1 VADDE
6 TTQAISNWS
15 ARGVTTTLHACDI
28 TDEAA
33 VSHMLSDIRAIG
45 ALKTVIHAAM
55 VLDDALIENLT
66 DERVRI
72 VIEPKAKAAAILDRQ
87 TRQDDLDH
95 FILFSSATT
104 LVGNPG
110 QANYVAANG
119 YLEGIARARRRI
131 GLPALAVGF
140 GAISDT
146 GFVARNKE
154 VNERLSKRLGKT
166 GMTAGQALSY
176 LEDYLSCDP
185 GTVETAAVAIAD
197 IDMNIARHLKTV
209 AAPLFEVIAR
219 STKAQSLGSDGDM
232 IDLAALV
239 EGKSPEEGEQVIF
252 QLVAAEI
259 AKILR
264 IPASEISPLK
274 VIREVGLDSLMAM
287 ELGMSFRQKTGFEI
301 PLSSV
306 TQSTTVGDV
315 SHKLYLKITQHAD
328 TGEAPEK
335 AADVTVVDQLAMR
348 HTTPVRAGLQ

>member
-1 VADDE
+1 
-6 TTQAISNWS
+6 
-15 ARGVTTTLHACDI
+15 
-28 TDEAA
+28 
-33 VSHMLSDIRAIG
+33 
-45 ALKTVIHAAM
+45 
-55 VLDDALIENLT
+55 
-66 DERVRI
+66 
-72 VIEPKAKAAAILDRQ
+72 
-87 TRQDDLDH
+87 
-95 FILFSSATT
+95 
-104 LVGNPG
+104 
-110 QANYVAANG
+110 
-119 YLEGIARARRRI
+119 
-131 GLPALAVGF
+131 
-140 GAISDT
+140 
-146 GFVARNKE
+146 
-154 VNERLSKRLGKT
+154 
-166 GMTAGQALSY
+166 
-176 LEDYLSCDP
+176 
-185 GTVETAAVAIAD
+185 
-197 IDMNIARHLKTV
+197 MNIARHLKTV

-328 TGEAPEK
+328 TGEAAEK